1 MWFRLA
7 APLIGACKPPTA
19 DKVSIREA
27 SMHPASVGAC
37 CRLHRRSYASNRT
50 KQITH
55 RAPVVVHSPLPLPA
69 TSTDMD
75 TKPDIQHISDDAVPA
90 VTEPGHG
97 HAPSKLSVPPLVAA
111 MSQEQR
117 THAEAKLRRKID
129 TRLLPMI
136 ILMYIMNYLDRN
148 NIAAVRLAGLQ
159 DDLNLSSVQ
168 YQVGLFSRY
177 TLKMRLVVHYVPTK
191 ERHF

>member
-1 MWFRLA
+1 
-7 APLIGACKPPTA
+7 
-19 DKVSIREA
+19 
-27 SMHPASVGAC
+27 
-37 CRLHRRSYASNRT
+37 
-50 KQITH
+50 
-55 RAPVVVHSPLPLPA
+55 
-69 TSTDMD
+69 MD

-90 VTEPGHG
+90 VVEPGHG
-97 HAPSKLSVPPLVAA
+97 ISHSKLSVPPLVAA

-117 THAEAKLRRKID
+117 VHAEAKMRRKID

-168 YQVGLFSRY
+168 YQVRVQRQR
-177 TLKMRLVVHYVPTK
+177 K
-191 ERHF
+191 RHF